1 MALSC
6 ALPIRSRRREGAV
19 VVVGAIGWSG
29 DECGY
34 RFLGPNERSPAL
46 FLDGNKTLTR
56 RCERL
61 GCA

>member
-19 VVVGAIGWSG
+19 VVVGAIRWSG
-29 DECGY
+29 GECGY
-34 RFLGPNERSPAL
+34 GFLGPNESKLAL

-56 RCERL
+56 RGERR

>member
-19 VVVGAIGWSG
+19 VVVGAITWSG
-29 DECGY
+29 EESGY
-34 RFLGPNERSPAL
+34 DFLGPNESNPAL

-56 RCERL
+56 RGERL